1 MFSAFEVMALGDVT
15 AWLGRIALY
24 AGTFYIIAALIE
36 SRKGSIEV
44 SNGWAEAFRSD
55 RHQVETIFTRMLNGF
70 SYHKIIVD
78 GNGKPIDYVFLA
90 ANEAFEKMTG
100 FKPENI
106 IGKRVTE
113 VLPGI
118 EKDPADWIGAYGKV
132 ALTGQ
137 LVVIDNYAQPLGKW
151 YSVSAFSPRRGY
163 FAAIFEDITERK
175 KTENKLE
182 EYTKN
187 LEGLVEERTR
197 KLSSSALYTRSL
209 IEASP
214 DPLVTIS
221 SQGKITDVNRATEL
235 VTGFPRDQL
244 INSDFSDYFTEP
256 DKARVGY
263 RRVFTDGF
271 VKDYPLAIRH
281 KSGKITDVL
290 YNATV
295 YRDEAGNVQGV
306 FAAARDVTERRKA
319 EDTLRK
325 QAALIDLSPD
335 GTIVKKLDDTITFWS
350 QGAERLYGW
359 KKEEAIGQKAHTLL
373 RTNTSESLE
382 NILRRVR
389 QTGRWSGEIIHFNK
403 NGNKIIVQSSWL
415 ATLDRHGKIMEI
427 LESNVDISGRK
438 QAEDKIRAASFYS
451 RSLIEASLDPLVT
464 ISADGKITDVNKAT
478 ELATGYFREEM
489 IGKDFSDY
497 FTDSEKAKAGYRQ
510 VFTDGF
516 VRDYPLAIRHKS
528 GKITDVLYNAAVYR
542 NEAGEIGGVFAA
554 ARDITELKKA
564 EQQAQESARKL
575 KDAERLAT
583 IGATA
588 GMVGHDIRNPL
599 QAILGDLY
607 LAKDEI
613 KSLRSGSTKN
623 NLNESISAIEEN
635 IVYINKIISDL
646 QDYTKPLSPSFEE
659 FNLQRVVD
667 DVLLQNKM
675 PETIKASS
683 KINAEVRT
691 LKGDQA
697 FMKRVIENLVLNA
710 VQAMPSGGKL
720 AVKARKEKGEA
731 VITVEDTGSGIPESF
746 KPKLFT
752 PLFTTKSKGQGFGLA
767 VVKRMAEA
775 MGGTVT
781 FESELGKGTR
791 FIIRL
796 PTPTDNRRANGFP
809 NKSKT

>member
-78 GNGKPIDYVFLA
+78 GNGKPVDYVFLA

-106 IGKRVTE
+106 IGRRVTE

-137 LVVIDNYAQPLGKW
+137 PAVIENYVQSLGKW

-175 KTENKLE
+175 KTEDKVE

-197 KLSSSALYTRSL
+197 KLSSSALYARSL
-209 IEASP
+209 
-214 DPLVTIS
+214 L
-221 SQGKITDVNRATEL
+221 
-235 VTGFPRDQL
+235 
-244 INSDFSDYFTEP
+244 
-256 DKARVGY
+256 
-263 RRVFTDGF
+263 
-271 VKDYPLAIRH
+271 
-281 KSGKITDVL
+281 
-290 YNATV
+290 
-295 YRDEAGNVQGV
+295 
-306 FAAARDVTERRKA
+306 
-319 EDTLRK
+319 
-325 QAALIDLSPD
+325 
-335 GTIVKKLDDTITFWS
+335 
-350 QGAERLYGW
+350 
-359 KKEEAIGQKAHTLL
+359 
-373 RTNTSESLE
+373 
-382 NILRRVR
+382 
-389 QTGRWSGEIIHFNK
+389 
-403 NGNKIIVQSSWL
+403 
-415 ATLDRHGKIMEI
+415 
-427 LESNVDISGRK
+427 
-438 QAEDKIRAASFYS
+438 
-451 RSLIEASLDPLVT
+451 EASLDPLVT
-464 ISADGKITDVNKAT
+464 ISAQGKITDVNKAT

-489 IGKDFSDY
+489 IGNDFSDY

-542 NEAGEIGGVFAA
+542 NEAGEIQGVFAA

-667 DVLLQNKM
+667 DVLLQNRM

-720 AVKARKEKGEA
+720 AVKARKETGEA
-731 VITVEDTGSGIPESF
+731 VITVEDTGSGIPESV